1 MAKRTYRTANGKQV
15 DMDTLALKNETVIAV
30 GNMNVNARGDVL
42 GDGGKI
48 IKTREEVMKD
58 HYSVNNS
65 IVPTDAPMPTADNDT
80 TVQQP
85 VEQVQQPVQQT
96 PVQEK
101 QIDDDPTGPLDT
113 PAEED
118 QWVEDADGNFVRPE
132 DLEKQS
138 TKGIADA
145 LADTKSISVPKEQ
158 TPKQKARSKSGIK
171 RI

>member
-42 GDGGKI
+42 GEGGKI
-48 IKTREEVMKD
+48 IKTREDVMKE

-65 IVPTDAPMPTADNDT
+65 IVPKDAPMPTADNDT

-85 VEQVQQPVQQT
+85 VAQPVQST
-96 PVQEK
+96 PIEEK
-101 QIDDDPTGPLDT
+101 QIDDDPSGPLDT
-113 PAEED
+113 PATED
-118 QWVEDADGNFVRPE
+118 EWVEDAEGNFVRPE
-132 DLEKQS
+132 DLNKQS
-138 TKGIADA
+138 TKGISEA

-158 TPKQKARSKSGIK
+158 TPKQKARNKSGIK

>member
-42 GDGGKI
+42 GQGGRIVKS
-48 IKTREEVMKD
+48 REEVMSE
-58 HYSVNNS
+58 HYAVNNS
-65 IVPTDAPMPTADNDT
+65 IVPSDAPMPTADNDT
-80 TVQQP
+80 TVQQT
-85 VEQVQQPVQQT
+85 VVQT
-96 PVQEK
+96 PVQETPVEK
-101 QIDDDPTGPLDT
+101 DIDGDPTGPLDA

-118 QWVEDADGNFVRPE
+118 QWVEDAEGNFVRPE

-138 TKGIADA
+138 TKGISDA

-158 TPKQKARSKSGIK
+158 TPKQKARNKSGIK

>member
-42 GDGGKI
+42 GAGGKI
-48 IKTREEVMKD
+48 VKSREEVMKD
-58 HYSVNNS
+58 HYSVSNS
-65 IVPTDAPMPTADNDT
+65 IIPTDAPMPTADNDT
-80 TVQQP
+80 TIQEPVVQA
-85 VEQVQQPVQQT
+85 EQPVQQT
-96 PVQEK
+96 PVEEK
-101 QIDDDPTGPLDT
+101 QIDDDPAGPLDT
-113 PAEED
+113 PVEED
-118 QWVEDADGNFVRPE
+118 QWVEDAEGNFVRPE
-132 DLEKQS
+132 DLNKQS

-158 TPKQKARSKSGIK
+158 TPKQKARTKSGIK